1 MKHNIPDETM
11 NNIPKVISL
20 LLLCITAVLL
30 IALQIKPLGWYI
42 FLAGLVVLYFTP
54 NIFRKHIFLV
64 YISLGILGVTE
75 INTEVSLFHMINMG
89 IMITLALL
97 VPYVISRYLYKD
109 HIVKYPFHHGRRWN
123 KWEIFYI
130 FFAAAVTYL
139 VFPFMLRETGSYLN
153 WQVEPGL
160 YYLGLFFI
168 GTNALGIWDELFFV
182 NTVLPILR
190 KHLSFTPAN
199 LIQAVL
205 FTSFLFE
212 LGFRGWAFVLIYIF
226 ALLQGWV
233 YKKTHSLLY
242 IITIHL
248 TVDLILYLVLIY
260 LHHPEWLP
268 IFIT

>member
-1 MKHNIPDETM
+1 MS
-11 NNIPKVISL
+11 NIPKIISL
-20 LLLCITAVLL
+20 LLLCVTAVVL
-30 IALQIKPLGWYI
+30 IALQIKPFGWYLFAAGI
-42 FLAGLVVLYFTP
+42 LSLFLCP
-54 NIFRKHIFLV
+54 KDFRKHIFLV
-64 YISLGILGVTE
+64 FISLGILGITD
-75 INTEVSLFHMINMG
+75 INTEVSIVHMTIMG

-97 VPYVISRYLYKD
+97 IPYYVSKYIYKD
-109 HIVKYPFHHGRRWN
+109 HIVKYQFHHGRRWN

-130 FFAAAVTYL
+130 FFAAAVTYII
-139 VFPFMLRETGSYLN
+139 FPFMLRETGSYMN
-153 WQVEPGL
+153 WEVQPGF

-182 NTVLPILR
+182 NTILPILR
-190 KHLSFTPAN
+190 KHLSFTQAN
-199 LIQAVL
+199 LVQAVL
-205 FTSFLFE
+205 FTSFLYE
-212 LGFRGWAFVLIYIF
+212 LGFQGWSFVLIYVF

-248 TVDLILYLVLIY
+248 TVDFILYLVLIY